1 MGPFIGFLVLVFIV
15 LLCIV
20 LSKYNKL
27 VKLRNEVKQARSGID
42 VYSEQRFDLIP
53 NLVNTVKAYAAHEEN
68 VLKQITELRTQ
79 YMNTK
84 DITTE
89 AELNNRINNVLLIA
103 EKYPDLKASSN
114 FLNLQQT
121 LTKIENE
128 LQAARRIYNI
138 EVTTYNTQIHSIPTN
153 IVAGMFGFKEETLFE
168 LQNQNAKDNV
178 NVDL

>member
-15 LLCIV
+15 LLSLL

-27 VKLRNEVKQARSGID
+27 VKLRNAVKQARSGID

-84 DITTE
+84 DI
-89 AELNNRINNVLLIA
+89 
-103 EKYPDLKASSN
+103 K
-114 FLNLQQT
+114 
-121 LTKIENE
+121 
-128 LQAARRIYNI
+128 
-138 EVTTYNTQIHSIPTN
+138 
-153 IVAGMFGFKEETLFE
+153 
-168 LQNQNAKDNV
+168 
-178 NVDL
+178 

>member
-1 MGPFIGFLVLVFIV
+1 M
-15 LLCIV
+15 
-20 LSKYNKL
+20 
-27 VKLRNEVKQARSGID
+27 
-42 VYSEQRFDLIP
+42 IP

-89 AELNNRINNVLLIA
+89 AELNNRINSVLLIA

>member
-1 MGPFIGFLVLVFIV
+1 MGPFIGFLVFVFIV

-27 VKLRNEVKQARSGID
+27 VKLRNAVKQARSGID

-84 DITTE
+84 DIATE
-89 AELNNRINNVLLIA
+89 AELNNRINSVLLIA

-168 LQNQNAKDNV
+168 LQNQDAKDNV

>member
-1 MGPFIGFLVLVFIV
+1 MWPLFVFLGIVVFIII
-15 LLCIV
+15 CIV

-27 VKLRNEVKQARSGID
+27 VKLRNEVKQSRSGID

-53 NLVNTVKAYAAHEEN
+53 NLVKTVKAYAAYEES

-84 DITTE
+84 DIATE
-89 AELNNRINNVLLIA
+89 AELNNKINNILLIA
-103 EKYPDLKASSN
+103 ENYPDLKASRN
-114 FLNLQQT
+114 FLNLQQN

-138 EVTTYNTQIHSIPTN
+138 DVTNYNTAIHTVPTN
-153 IVAGMFGFKEETLFE
+153 IIAGLFGFKEETLFE
-168 LQNQNAKDNV
+168 ISDMQAKDNV
-178 NVDL
+178 KVNL

>member
-1 MGPFIGFLVLVFIV
+1 
-15 LLCIV
+15 
-20 LSKYNKL
+20 
-27 VKLRNEVKQARSGID
+27 
-42 VYSEQRFDLIP
+42 
-53 NLVNTVKAYAAHEEN
+53 
-68 VLKQITELRTQ
+68 
-79 YMNTK
+79 MNTK
-84 DITTE
+84 DIATE
-89 AELNNRINNVLLIA
+89 AELNNRINSVLLIA

-168 LQNQNAKDNV
+168 LQNQDAKDNV